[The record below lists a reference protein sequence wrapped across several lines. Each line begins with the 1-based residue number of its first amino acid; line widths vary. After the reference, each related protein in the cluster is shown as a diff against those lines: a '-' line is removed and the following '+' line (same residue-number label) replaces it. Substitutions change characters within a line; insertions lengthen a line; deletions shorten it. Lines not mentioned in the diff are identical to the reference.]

1 MLIIPI
7 SCIIPC
13 PLLCGK
19 VQPGNTD
26 HQAQPGS
33 RERQSVASLSAR
45 WYRRRPSENFKART
59 HVLVCRQW
67 AAALQPQPRLDSL
80 RSLSDLQVTRTA
92 GIFAPC
98 LRLLTDSLGHLKRIA
113 PGTCQ
118 RPRRSNT
125 IAKGCQ
131 FRKPLA
137 FCLRRLCSPRLLTAH
152 WKHGPRAHTPPCSG
166 QCSRKSFC

>member
-13 PLLCGK
+13 ALLCGK

-33 RERQSVASLSAR
+33 CERQSVASLSAR
-45 WYRRRPSENFKART
+45 WYCRRPSENFKART
-59 HVLVCRQW
+59 HVSVCRQW
-67 AAALQPQPRLDSL
+67 AAALQP
-80 RSLSDLQVTRTA
+80 A
-92 GIFAPC
+92 GTFAPC
-98 LRLLTDSLGHLKRIA
+98 LRLLTDSLGHLRRIA
-113 PGTCQ
+113 PGTCH

-137 FCLRRLCSPRLLTAH
+137 FCQRRLCSPRLLTAV
-152 WKHGPRAHTPPCSG
+152 WKHGHRACTSPCSG